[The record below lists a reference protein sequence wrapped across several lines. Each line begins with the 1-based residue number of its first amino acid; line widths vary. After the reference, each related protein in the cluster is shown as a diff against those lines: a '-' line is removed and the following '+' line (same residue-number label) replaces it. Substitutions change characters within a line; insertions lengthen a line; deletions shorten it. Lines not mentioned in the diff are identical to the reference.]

1 MTYRQN
7 YELARRGFTQADLA
21 TITRGFLRTLAHAN
35 KQLIGRFT

>member
-7 YELARRGFTQADLA
+7 YTLALLGLDNADLA

-35 KQLIGRFT
+35 KQLIGGWK